1 MQPVTR
7 LFTIATVAALSVAA
21 ALAPYFIRFSGPPS
35 SEQKDWADFGAYVGG
50 VTAPVLAFASLI
62 AVLYTV
68 HSQWIELR
76 RSSIA
81 SARTAELQRLSG
93 LLALR
98 DHYRQQFQHQAELLK
113 LLAGMTGGKLA
124 EERIAELDARLREVS
139 TEIEYFHA
147 ACLVRPDA

>member
-68 HSQWIELR
+68 HSQW
-76 RSSIA
+76 IA